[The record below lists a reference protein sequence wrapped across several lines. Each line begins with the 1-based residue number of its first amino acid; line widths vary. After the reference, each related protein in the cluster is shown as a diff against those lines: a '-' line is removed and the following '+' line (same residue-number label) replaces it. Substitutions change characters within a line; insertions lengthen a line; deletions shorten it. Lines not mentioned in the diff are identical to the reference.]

1 MMNADVYA
9 EFTPEGKK
17 IYERIKAGTATDED
31 ITRFL
36 YILHQKVLQKRMR
49 INHLVAQIK

>member
-31 ITRFL
+31 ITRFFIYL
-36 YILHQKVLQKRMR
+36 TSQSPACKRMYQSFKQ
-49 INHLVAQIK
+49 QIK